1 MDMHTLHVQHAVFLG
16 LYTILTLVNFWLHR
30 GMKGVFWFPVYN
42 LCAFAGAVLI
52 ALRGYIPDMFSIVVG
67 DMLFPIGYLFL
78 NLCLTEFFDE
88 GKGREIFNWRV
99 QMILALLVLAPVVYF
114 GLLHPDTRNRALGY
128 NLIVSI
134 QIALLAGFTFRRA
147 TGTLRIAGVL
157 MASVLAMLSLNS
169 LVRLIG
175 ILVIE
180 PPGNYQRGGTFL
192 SWMMLNSSALQGGIT
207 VAFVWMT
214 AALLRHDLQVQASTD
229 PLTGLL
235 NRRAV
240 TRAAERHIAASRQ
253 NHQPLSAILL
263 DLDSFKMIND
273 TFGHQFGDA
282 VLVAVSQC
290 LQHNIRTFDVLSRL
304 GGDEFVILLP
314 ETSVTTAMEVAERLR
329 VSLEKLQVEHNGLQ
343 SRVSASFGLAQVE
356 GMHLDWD
363 QLILYC
369 DRALYKVKHTG
380 GNAVKDL
387 SSDLAIVR

>member
-1 MDMHTLHVQHAVFLG
+1 
-16 LYTILTLVNFWLHR
+16 
-30 GMKGVFWFPVYN
+30 
-42 LCAFAGAVLI
+42 
-52 ALRGYIPDMFSIVVG
+52 MF
-67 DMLFPIGYLFL
+67 FPIGYLFL
-78 NLCLTEFFDE
+78 NLCLTEFFVE
-88 GKGREIFNWRV
+88 GKGRDIFSWRV
-99 QMILALLVLAPVVYF
+99 QTFLALLALVPVVYF
-114 GLLHPDTRNRALGY
+114 GLLHPDTRSRQLGY
-128 NLIVSI
+128 SLVVSI
-134 QIALLAGFTFRRA
+134 QIALLAIFTFRRA

-157 MASVLAMLSLNS
+157 MASVLAMLSINS

-175 ILVIE
+175 ILLIG
-180 PPGNYQRGGTFL
+180 PRGNYQPGGTFL
-192 SWMMLNSSALQGGIT
+192 SWLMLNSSALQGGIT

-214 AALLRHDLQVQASTD
+214 AAVLRHDLQVQASTD

-253 NHQPLSAILL
+253 NRQPLSAILL

-314 ETSVTTAMEVAERLR
+314 ETSIKTAMEVAERLR
-329 VSLEKLQVEHNGLQ
+329 VSLEKLQVNHNGLQ

-387 SSDLAIVR
+387 SSDLAIVQ